1 MIHKLHVFLSILVC
15 FLTSIAYAQT
25 TDVVQYTQFNGRYD
39 FLMFGN
45 TLNTAANG
53 TAGPCVILTESSA
66 DFTLVA
72 GQEIAAA
79 YLYWSGSGGLNDV
92 DLDVKLN
99 GIDITAERIW
109 TTTMGTNA
117 NLNFFVVFVVFT
129 EKAKNRGFGEFT
141 FSDMDLTQV
150 IQPY

>member
-25 TDVVQYTQFNGRYD
+25 TDVVHYTQFNGRYD

-66 DFTLVA
+66 DFTLVP

-79 YLYWSGSGGLNDV
+79 YLYWSGSGGLNDA
-92 DLDVKLN
+92 DIRKVK
-99 GIDITAERIW
+99 R
-109 TTTMGTNA
+109 
-117 NLNFFVVFVVFT
+117 
-129 EKAKNRGFGEFT
+129 NRH
-141 FSDMDLTQV
+141 
-150 IQPY
+150 YC